1 MTVRNSVDFDEIVDT
16 GTVGAE
22 LVPPARVS
30 QTRTVA
36 QVLNEDIGYLR
47 RQVKVLHEDAGELH
61 QRSQFAEW
69 NARTSERGREA
80 VTDLLRELSLLGFAW
95 RDVARLVGVTVPAL
109 QKWRRGERVTG
120 VNRRKVAGLVA
131 ACDLVSE
138 IYGIQD
144 VASWFEMPIV
154 TQAPVTPID
163 LWQAQRTDLVFEH
176 ACGQADPEQI
186 LTEFNTEW
194 RERYRSDF
202 EVFRA
207 SDDRLS
213 VRPKE

>member
-1 MTVRNSVDFDEIVDT
+1 VPPRKSADFDEIIDD
-16 GTVGAE
+16 GTVGTE
-22 LVPPARVS
+22 LVPPVKVS
-30 QTRTVA
+30 QTQTVA

-47 RQVKVLHEDAGELH
+47 RRVRVLHEDADELH
-61 QRSQFAEW
+61 QKSHYTEW
-69 NARTSERGREA
+69 NARTSERGRAGVVE
-80 VTDLLRELSLLGFAW
+80 LLGELSELGFAW
-95 RDVARLVGVTVPAL
+95 RDVARLVGVTVPAI

-120 VNRRKVAGLVA
+120 VNRHKVAGLVA

-138 IYGIQD
+138 VYGIQD
-144 VASWFEMPIV
+144 IASWFEMPILAQV
-154 TQAPVTPID
+154 PVTPID
-163 LWQAQRTDLVFEH
+163 LWQAERTDLVFEH

-186 LTEFNTEW
+186 LTEFNVEW
-194 RERYRSDF
+194 RDQYRSDF